1 MRIQSPETRRDL
13 EIAAE
18 LRAAGASWDTA
29 AAVLHRQP
37 HLLSRWSRVYFEE
50 WQRLLALAKERQAQT
65 DPESHLALRK
75 QLQSRDANTRVEAAT
90 KLMQQ
95 RLDEMAAQSPAQV
108 PTDPAALKAHV
119 ERMNDQELD
128 GFLTD
133 FFDKLNRKR
142 NTATSDPIGEPG
154 T

>member
-1 MRIQSPETRRDL
+1 MRIQSPQTRRDL

-50 WQRLLALAKERQAQT
+50 WQRLLAQAEERQAHT
-65 DPESHLALRK
+65 DAESRSALRK
-75 QLQSRDANTRVEAAT
+75 RLQSRDANTRVEAAT
-90 KLMQQ
+90 NLMQQ

-108 PTDPAALKAHV
+108 PTDPAAFKAHV
-119 ERMNDQELD
+119 EQMNAQELD
-128 GFLTD
+128 GFLTN
-133 FFDKLNRKR
+133 FFDNLYAKR
-142 NTATSDPIGEPG
+142 TATMSDSIGEPG